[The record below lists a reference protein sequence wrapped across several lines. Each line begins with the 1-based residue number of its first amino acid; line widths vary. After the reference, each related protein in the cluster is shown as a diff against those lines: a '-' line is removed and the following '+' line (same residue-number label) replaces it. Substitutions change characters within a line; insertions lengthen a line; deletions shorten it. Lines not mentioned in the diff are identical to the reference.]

1 MLMALRFNVVLNVN
15 GIKIQQWYCSVVW
28 KEAQSELVF
37 NAIVY
42 DTDVEKI
49 NTLNAHGGAQKIR
62 G

>member
-1 MLMALRFNVVLNVN
+1 MVLNVD

-49 NTLNAHGGAQKIR
+49 NTLNAHGGAQKNR